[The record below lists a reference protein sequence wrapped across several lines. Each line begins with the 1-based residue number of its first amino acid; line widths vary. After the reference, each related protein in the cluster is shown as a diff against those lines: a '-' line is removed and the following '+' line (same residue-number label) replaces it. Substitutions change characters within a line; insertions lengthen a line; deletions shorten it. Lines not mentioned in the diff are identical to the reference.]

1 MTPPPHGG
9 NLAWAVTLSGCPTSA
24 LLDFSAS
31 INPLG
36 PPSSVLEAIQGALG
50 ALSHYPDPA
59 YQTLRSQLGDYHQ
72 LEGAW
77 VLPGN
82 GSAELLTLGGR
93 LLAELDQTW
102 LVTPA
107 FGDYFR
113 SLQAFA
119 AKIHRIPWQIEQ
131 PFPWASF
138 NDLPIPPHTG
148 LILNNPHNPT
158 GYLFK
163 RAEILPL
170 LEQFRWVILDEA
182 FMDFLPPAQQESL
195 IADLPHY
202 PNLIILRSLTKFYSV
217 PGLRLGY
224 ALAHPSL
231 LQRLAGW
238 RDPWPVSVLAE
249 QAAITALQD
258 YPFQQQTWDWLSTT
272 QPQFYQALQALSGF
286 TPLPSAVNFFLVKM
300 AGSATALQQYL
311 LQQHQILIRDCLSF
325 PELGDR
331 FFRVAVRTPAENQ
344 RLLTG
349 LAEWQGETVFR

>member
-1 MTPPPHGG
+1 MTIPRHGG
-9 NLAWAVTLSGCPTSA
+9 NLVWAATLSGCPVSSI
-24 LLDFSAS
+24 LDFSAS

-36 PPSSVLEAIQGALG
+36 PPPSVLTAIQSALTS
-50 ALSHYPDPA
+50 LVHYPDPS
-59 YQTLRSQLGDYHQ
+59 YQQLRSQLGEYHH

-107 FGDYFR
+107 FGDYGR
-113 SLQAFA
+113 SLKAFG
-119 AKIHRIPWQIEQ
+119 AKIQGIPWDVDQ
-131 PFPWASF
+131 PFPLSALGSRSV
-138 NDLPIPPHTG
+138 PPATG

-158 GYLFK
+158 GYLLK

-170 LEQFRWVILDEA
+170 LEHFRWVILDEA
-182 FMDFLPPAQQESL
+182 FMDFLPPAYQESL

-202 PNLIILRSLTKFYSV
+202 SNLIILRSLTKFYSV
-217 PGLRLGY
+217 PGLRIGY
-224 ALAHPSL
+224 ALGHPHL
-231 LQRLAGW
+231 LQELAAW
-238 RDPWPVSVLAE
+238 RDPWPVNVLAE

-258 YPFQQQTWDWLSTT
+258 HGFQQQTWDWLTTT
-272 QPQFYQALQALSGF
+272 QPQFYQALQALPGF
-286 TPLPSAVNFFLVKM
+286 TPYPSAVNFFLVKL
-300 AGSATALQQYL
+300 AGSATALQRFL
-311 LQQHQILIRDCLSF
+311 LQEHQILIRDCLSF

-331 FFRVAVRTPAENQ
+331 FFRIAVRTPIENQ

-349 LAEWQGETVFR
+349 LAEWINGLC